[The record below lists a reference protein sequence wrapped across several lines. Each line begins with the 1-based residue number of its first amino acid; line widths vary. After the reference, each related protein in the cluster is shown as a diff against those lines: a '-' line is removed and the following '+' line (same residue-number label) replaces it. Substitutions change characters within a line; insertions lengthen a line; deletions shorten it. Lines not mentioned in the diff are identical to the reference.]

1 MASKSHICRKDKWKQ
16 YDMTDNSKEMKQIF
30 LGEELFNKWCWMDQI
45 LIFNHKA
52 LEENMENDF
61 IILECES
68 LSKSR
73 KKLIKPSLCKLKYST
88 WKKKD

>member
-1 MASKSHICRKDKWKQ
+1 
-16 YDMTDNSKEMKQIF
+16 
-30 LGEELFNKWCWMDQI
+30 MDQI

-68 LSKSR
+68 LSKS
-73 KKLIKPSLCKLKYST
+73 
-88 WKKKD
+88 